1 MVRSLWFLTCRGHRF
16 DPWSGNLR
24 SHMPSG
30 VAKKKNLFFKYKGK
44 PQSGRKCSQNV
55 VLTEDLCLEYVNIS
69 WKYVLFCLNFY
80 NDNIVLLLWYNNLI
94 MTTFHVPITI
104 SISQQIRK
112 WEWRTPH
119 SSICST
125 STSAPTKSHIEKHT
139 ASHPFFPL
147 TGKEQSLWRL
157 RKWI

>member
-30 VAKKKNLFFKYKGK
+30 VAKKKKNLFFKYKGK

-69 WKYVLFCLNFY
+69 
-80 NDNIVLLLWYNNLI
+80 
-94 MTTFHVPITI
+94 
-104 SISQQIRK
+104 
-112 WEWRTPH
+112 
-119 SSICST
+119 
-125 STSAPTKSHIEKHT
+125 
-139 ASHPFFPL
+139 
-147 TGKEQSLWRL
+147 
-157 RKWI
+157 